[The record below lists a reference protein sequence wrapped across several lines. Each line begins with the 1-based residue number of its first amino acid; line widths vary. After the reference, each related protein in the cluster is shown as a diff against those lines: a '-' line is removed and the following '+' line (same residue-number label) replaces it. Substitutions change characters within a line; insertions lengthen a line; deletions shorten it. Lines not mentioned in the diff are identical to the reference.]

1 MMEANKQVQGLFRD
15 LSGILELSMVIDM
28 NIADLREQFGDCEII
43 EELKEVNDLIMK
55 RASYK
60 MVL

>member
-15 LSGILELSMVIDM
+15 LSGILELSMTIDM
-28 NIADLREQFGDCEII
+28 NITDLREQFGDCEII

>member
-28 NIADLREQFGDCEII
+28 NIDDLREQFGDCEII

-55 RASYK
+55 RSSYK